1 MICSGVDKVA
11 HYDFL
16 SHKYIRTHVVND
28 DILPKIR
35 TELLIVLYFIV
46 KLKNMFNSQ
55 LKKIINYVVI
65 RHEYIP
71 EQRLKGNILPKIR
84 NEL

>member
-35 TELLIVLYFIV
+35 NELFNSFVLYREIKEHV
-46 KLKNMFNSQ
+46 
-55 LKKIINYVVI
+55 
-65 RHEYIP
+65 
-71 EQRLKGNILPKIR
+71 
-84 NEL
+84 